1 MTIQGMGYSKT
12 QEQIKSVKEL
22 QASLEDILDN
32 DVHKRCHYL
41 AYSALHDGIGT
52 LVNLA
57 IDALRAEIERQSVG
71 EMETTTQK
79 GGLGVMLKCC
89 ICGDVFDVGYEM
101 PNGDYICAT
110 HECCYEYCKCE
121 GERITQEN
129 ED

>member
-79 GGLGVMLKCC
+79 GT
-89 ICGDVFDVGYEM
+89 
-101 PNGDYICAT
+101 T
-110 HECCYEYCKCE
+110 H
-121 GERITQEN
+121 G
-129 ED
+129 